1 MSRTNHWP
9 KDRAGVARHIHGL
22 HPRQER
28 TALLDWIDSL
38 DASFGFIVTQY
49 DGKTYLKA
57 HDVTVE
63 VDDTPAV
70 IELLRLWAEN
80 ELSPTPRNSL
90 IRIDP
95 DADMEAKAAKR
106 RHVRKPLNSVVAN
119 LPQQTGKARDKA
131 ADLKEPL
138 TDRDREILL
147 YMLEN
152 GHDETGTVITQAEL
166 AEALTRG
173 DHKNICN
180 RLRAMKL
187 VTGIRGRGVYLTSMG
202 KQKAQQQKGG
212 ASKTD

>member
-57 HDVTVE
+57 HDITVQ

-70 IELLRLWAEN
+70 IELLKLWAEN

-173 DHKNICN
+173 YHKNICN
-180 RLRAMKL
+180 RVRAMKL